1 MKNQNKFILVLIC
14 ALALGIWKWKST
26 SHSPVE
32 KTEVSEEASQAT
44 QNKTLNQ
51 TKSSTVAAS
60 KPAPND
66 SQNSAKEKA
75 SLEDMSKTLFQFT
88 RPESRLGDLVQ
99 YLESSQQ
106 EPQVARN
113 SNPDTG
119 EMVIVRTR
127 NPLPGTRYFHAQY
140 FSDENQQSFVQH
152 MSFEFKP
159 SPTALNEAVETL
171 QKNFPDLPA
180 PKTRNAD
187 FVQWSVPG
195 GYVLWVKK
203 MTAEELKDD
212 PFNAYTS
219 DDVGTVRVAVE
230 REIHGDGDDDDHH
243 H

>member
-26 SHSPVE
+26 SLHHGES
-32 KTEVSEEASQAT
+32 TEVSEQTSQASQ
-44 QNKTLNQ
+44 NQ
-51 TKSSTVAAS
+51 TSNQTTLTADAK
-60 KPAPND
+60 KPAQNV
-66 SQNSAKEKA
+66 SQDSAKEKS

-88 RPESRLGDLVQ
+88 RPDSRLGDLVQ

-212 PFNAYTS
+212 PFNAYTA